1 MAAGLPRSGLQ
12 RAPRYR
18 VIAITIHALRGA
30 WFDVSMGGEAVTEIH
45 RNGHRVVAII
55 PAYNEERFIGSVVLK
70 ARRFAGTVI
79 VVDDGSSDDTA
90 AVAEAAGAVTVRHA
104 TNQGKGV
111 ALNTGFA
118 RARELAPDAVVV
130 LDGDGQHLT
139 SEMDQ
144 VLAPALAGEADIVVG
159 SRYLEHTSDVPR
171 HRVLGH
177 WAFNRLTRLT
187 SGIASTDSQS
197 GYRAFSRRAVDAL
210 HFSSHG
216 FSVESEMQF
225 LAQDLGLR
233 LKEVPITIRY
243 TDKPKRSVVSHGLTV
258 LNGILQLVGQHRPL
272 LFFGVPGLLALLTG
286 IVWGGVVV
294 RIYSVSGQL
303 AVGYALI
310 SVLLTILGSLGLFAG
325 IILHSVRGLILDYLR
340 SMDGN
345 VHTP

>member
-1 MAAGLPRSGLQ
+1 M
-12 RAPRYR
+12 
-18 VIAITIHALRGA
+18 T
-30 WFDVSMGGEAVTEIH
+30 VSQ

-70 ARRFAGTVI
+70 ARPHVEAVI
-79 VVDDGSSDDTA
+79 VIDDGSSDGTCA
-90 AVAEAAGAVTVRHA
+90 IAECAGAITAVHPA
-104 TNQGKGV
+104 NQGKGA

-118 RARELAPDAVVV
+118 KARELAPDAVVM
-130 LDGDGQHLT
+130 LDGDGQHLP
-139 SEMDQ
+139 EELDK
-144 VLAPALAGEADIVVG
+144 VLAPVLSGEADIVVG

-177 WAFNRLTRLT
+177 RAFNALTRLT
-187 SGIASTDSQS
+187 SGVDATDSQS

-210 HFSSHG
+210 HFSSRG

-233 LKEVPITIRY
+233 FAEVPITIRY
-243 TDKPKRSVVSHGLTV
+243 PDKPKRSVVSHGLLV

-272 LFFGVPGLLALLTG
+272 LFFGVPGLLALLAG

-294 RIYSVSGQL
+294 DIYRRSTQL

-310 SVLLTILGSLGLFAG
+310 SILLTILGSLGLFAG
-325 IILHSVRGLILDYLR
+325 IILHSVRGLIVDYLR

-345 VHTP
+345 VHRP